1 MPVRQYQR
9 NRKLAN
15 LHLLGERGE
24 KCSII
29 SENLE
34 ETRAIAVGLN
44 KGNELRLVRFLRRGW
59 GLGFVTG
66 H

>member
-9 NRKLAN
+9 YRKLAN
-15 LHLLGERGE
+15 PYLLGERGE

-29 SENLE
+29 SDNLE

-44 KGNELRLVRFLRRGW
+44 KGNELRLMRFL
-59 GLGFVTG
+59 
-66 H
+66 